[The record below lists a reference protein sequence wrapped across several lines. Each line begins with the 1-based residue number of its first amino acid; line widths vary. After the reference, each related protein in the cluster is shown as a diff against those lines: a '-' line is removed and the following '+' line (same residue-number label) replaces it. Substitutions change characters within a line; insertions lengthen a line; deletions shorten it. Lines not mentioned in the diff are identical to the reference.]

1 MIIVISGKPGAG
13 KSTVA
18 KKLAAKLK
26 LSRISAGDFQRELA
40 KEREITITELGELEK
55 KDDSLDK
62 LVDRKM
68 MNYAKTHDNFV
79 IDAWLGAKF
88 IPQGFK
94 IFLDGEET
102 ARAKRIFTD
111 SQNQLRKHTTKVYQN
126 LEEVIADMNERN
138 NCNRARWYKF
148 YNFYYDD
155 PKHYDLII
163 NTTKISADE
172 VVEKILEKIHLNS

>member
-26 LSRISAGDFQRELA
+26 LPRISAGDFQRELA
-40 KEREITITELGELEK
+40 KERGITITKLGELEK

-62 LVDRKM
+62 MVDQKTVD
-68 MNYAKTHDNFV
+68 YAKTHNNFV
-79 IDAWLGAKF
+79 IDTWLGAKF

-94 IFLDGEET
+94 IFLNGNEA

-111 SQNQLRKHTTKVYQN
+111 SQNQLRKHTTKTYQN
-126 LEEVIADMNERN
+126 LKDVIADMNERE
-138 NCNRARWYKF
+138 NCNRNRWQKF
-148 YNFYYDD
+148 YNFDYDNH
-155 PKHYDLII
+155 KHYDLVID
-163 NTTKISADE
+163 TTNISANE
-172 VVEKILEKIHLNS
+172 VAEKILKKIQV